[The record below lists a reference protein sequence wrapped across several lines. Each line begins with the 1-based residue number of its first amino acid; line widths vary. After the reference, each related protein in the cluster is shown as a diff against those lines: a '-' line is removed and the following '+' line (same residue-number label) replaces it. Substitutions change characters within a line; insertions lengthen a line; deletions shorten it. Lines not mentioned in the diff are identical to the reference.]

1 MEPDT
6 EWAGGDYEKYSL
18 ERPDDRLGFIRKVYS
33 ILTVQLFITA
43 GLVAIS
49 AASED
54 YQDFVYDNYWLVI
67 VFAVLAIIV
76 ICVLF
81 FVPHLHKKVPYNY
94 ILLFVFTILE
104 ALTVSFVTAFYS
116 PTTILIAAGCT
127 FGLTLSLTIYA
138 FVTKTDF
145 TKHYGIMIVLSFGL
159 FVFGLLFFF
168 VGYGDIYRLVF
179 CPIAVV
185 IYGIF
190 LIYDTQLIVGE
201 KRHKI
206 GYDDYVLGA
215 VALYVDIVGIFLYI
229 LAMFGEK

>member
-1 MEPDT
+1 MELDT
-6 EWAGGDYEKYSL
+6 DWAGGDYDKYSL

-33 ILTVQLFITA
+33 ILTAQLFVTA

-49 AASED
+49 AGSED
-54 YQDFVYDNYWLVI
+54 YRDFVYENFWLII
-67 VFAVLAIIV
+67 VFSILAIV
-76 ICVLF
+76 VLCVLF

-104 ALTVSFVTAFYS
+104 AFSVSFVTAFYS
-116 PTTILIAAGCT
+116 PETILIAAGST
-127 FGLTLSLTIYA
+127 FGLTAALTIYA
-138 FVTKTDF
+138 FMTKTDF

-159 FVFGLLFFF
+159 FVFGILFWV

-190 LIYDTQLIVGE
+190 LVYDTQLIVGE

-215 VALYVDIVGIFLYI
+215 VALYIDIVGIFLYI
-229 LAMFGEK
+229 LSMFGEK